1 MTKREECFE
10 LFNSHP
16 DVTRERAI
24 ALAISKA
31 GVTKT
36 TAGTYCPAWRK
47 DFVSK
52 QGYVTPA
59 KNGKQEK
66 LKNITANID
75 IVTKMDNKITKVADK
90 SPIKAINI
98 HESKPTFDEMK
109 DAIKDIKIVDTVNE
123 PIVPDIDIAKIVA
136 DAFAK
141 AKKDFVEKSEIITAN
156 AMKRESEKTEKS
168 ISEIKENINIVQKE
182 REGINWKAEAF
193 KPVEVAEELFEI
205 TRLVPVIM
213 KGTHGSYHFS
223 KDGVKATLHEE
234 LISKEKMDEALEAL
248 EIWERCYGK
257 DGIQSC

>member
-36 TAGTYCPAWRK
+36 TAGTYYPAWRK

-59 KNGKQEK
+59 KTGKQENV
-66 LKNITANID
+66 KNITEVAA
-75 IVTKMDNKITKVADK
+75 KSITKTVNT
-90 SPIKAINI
+90 P
-98 HESKPTFDEMK
+98 ESKPTFDEMK

-123 PIVPDIDIAKIVA
+123 PIIPDIDIAKIVS

-141 AKKDFVEKSEIITAN
+141 AKKDFVEKSEVITAN
-156 AMKRESEKTEKS
+156 AMKCESEKTEKS

-182 REGINWKAEAF
+182 REGINWKAEAL
-193 KPVEVAEELFEI
+193 KPVEVAEELFEV
-205 TRLVPVIM
+205 TRLIPVVM
-213 KGTHGSYHFS
+213 KGTHGSYHFG